1 MASAGVQTGES
12 LGLKAVSL
20 VPVVGPL
27 LASIANTV
35 LSIFGSIHAEAVQKE
50 ASVIN
55 QYLPVWINAIITTM
69 QQLQAGQITEAD
81 AITSI
86 QTAAATYL
94 TNVRPII
101 KIDKA
106 CASDAGQSGCTIG
119 GQPSNAFPQSLASIG
134 TALPTNPNCCNTSQ
148 CNAACSILCS
158 VVSPTTQGLIK
169 IINAGG
175 GTWVIN
181 GTRQNGAIAPT
192 PAVTIVYKKPSVLDQ
207 IDREV
212 LAEIHLSSS
221 ITGGSNVVGNIELAS
236 ILGVAGIVVLFII
249 VLGHRSAA

>member
-20 VPVVGPL
+20 VPVVGPI

-35 LSIFGSIHAEAVQKE
+35 LSIFGSTHAAAVQKE
-50 ASVIN
+50 AAAIN

-81 AITSI
+81 AITDI
-86 QTAAATYL
+86 NTAAATYL

-106 CASDAGQSGCTIG
+106 CASDVGQSGCTIG
-119 GQPSNAFPQSLASIG
+119 GQPSNAFPQSLAS
-134 TALPTNPNCCNTSQ
+134 
-148 CNAACSILCS
+148 
-158 VVSPTTQGLIK
+158 
-169 IINAGG
+169 
-175 GTWVIN
+175 N

-221 ITGGSNVVGNIELAS
+221 ITGGRNVVGNIELAS